1 MSRDLGTRINGPHR
15 LPRWRSLLALYL
27 MVPLLIGGCPE
38 FRDDVVS
45 VFETAA
51 QSALL
56 GTDDQWTITNAVRV
70 SLTDATID
78 LFFDQFRSD
87 ESR

>member
-1 MSRDLGTRINGPHR
+1 MNSPHR
-15 LPRWRSLLALYL
+15 SPRLRSLLALCL

-56 GTDDQWTITNAVRV
+56 GTDDQWTISNAVRV
-70 SLTDATID
+70 SLMDATID
-78 LFFDQFRSD
+78 VLFDQFRSD
-87 ESR
+87 DF